1 VDFVKNNKLKN
12 MNVIVTLNA
21 GLGSDLG
28 PNFDLTADTGVISPS
43 TATLSELLAG
53 KTVVADNAATQI
65 TVTSTGVCTNSLN
78 LSITA

>member
-1 VDFVKNNKLKN
+1 

-28 PNFDLTADTGVISPS
+28 PDVDLTADTGVVSPS

-53 KTVVADNAATQI
+53 ATVVADNGATQI
-65 TVTSTGVCTNSLN
+65 TVTSTVVFTNSIN

>member
-1 VDFVKNNKLKN
+1 
-12 MNVIVTLNA
+12 MNVTLTLNS

-28 PNFDLTADTGVISPS
+28 PDFNLTADVGTVSPA
-43 TATLSELLAG
+43 TANLTTLLAG
-53 KTVVADNAATQI
+53 TVVVVDNTATQI

>member
-1 VDFVKNNKLKN
+1 

-28 PNFDLTADTGVISPS
+28 PNFDLTADVGVVAPA
-43 TATLSELLAG
+43 TATLTELLAG
-53 KTVVADNAATQI
+53 KTVVADNTATQI
-65 TVTSTGVCTNSLN
+65 TVTSTGACTNSLN